1 MNHWVRYSSAIVLL
15 VIVLVGGYFLNRQY
29 LNQRIG
35 RIFGVHTVVVSDS
48 SNNNAKVAVS
58 LHANISK
65 DIAKAVTP
73 ATADAQPSSALLKG
87 AVPVLMYHYIG
98 DLPAN
103 ADATRKDLDVTTQN
117 FEAQMNFLLS
127 QGYTSITPDQLYA
140 YLTKG
145 TAIPAKSVVISFD
158 DGYADTFDNAVPI
171 LEADHL
177 TGMFGIITGLVATKP
192 TSNYANWEQIIAARN
207 AGMAIVSHSYSHPDF
222 AALSASDQ
230 NFNIAKST
238 VDLTGELGTPPT
250 YFIYP
255 YGEYNSTTEQ
265 TLKDHGYVMSF
276 TTAYGFVKPGE
287 NLLELPRVRVHG
299 TESLQTFMCEVAYV
313 CSKQSAADAAKSTAD
328 TGE

>member
-1 MNHWVRYSSAIVLL
+1 MNHWLRYYGIIASLL
-15 VIVLVGGYFLNRQY
+15 VVLTVGYFLNRQY
-29 LNQRIG
+29 FNQRISS
-35 RIFGVHTVVVSDS
+35 IFGAHIVVTSNSSDS
-48 SNNNAKVAVS
+48 HTKVGMATPSN
-58 LHANISK
+58 IPK
-65 DIAKAVTP
+65 DIVKAVIP
-73 ATADAQPSSALLKG
+73 NTADAQPSRALLKG

-98 DLPAN
+98 NLPTN
-103 ADATRKDLDVTTQN
+103 ADATRNDLTVSTQN
-117 FEAQMNFLLS
+117 FQAQMNFLLS
-127 QGYTSITPDQLYA
+127 QGYNSITPDQLYS

-145 TAIPAKSVVISFD
+145 TAIPAKSVIISFD

-192 TSNYANWEQIIAARN
+192 TSNYANWQQIISARS

-238 VDLTGELGTPPT
+238 VDLTGELGMPPI

-255 YGEYNSTTEQ
+255 YGKYNSITEQ
-265 TLKDHGYVMSF
+265 TLKNHGYVMSF

-299 TESLQTFMCEVAYV
+299 TESLQTFMCDVAYV
-313 CSKQSAADAAKSTAD
+313 CTRQSAASAANSTAD

>member
-1 MNHWVRYSSAIVLL
+1 MNYLARYFGIVILL
-15 VIVLVGGYFLNRQY
+15 AAALTGGYFLNKQY
-29 LNQRIG
+29 INQYARS
-35 RIFGVHTVVVSDS
+35 IFRDHTALLQNS
-48 SNNNAKVAVS
+48 SNNAKYVLSASNSIPNV
-58 LHANISK
+58 
-65 DIAKAVTP
+65 IAKEVIP
-73 ATADAQPSSALLKG
+73 ATANAQPSNALLKG

-98 DLPAN
+98 DLPTN
-103 ADATRKDLDVTTQN
+103 ADATRKDLTVSTQN
-117 FEAQMNFLLS
+117 FQAQINFLLS
-127 QGYTSITPDQLYA
+127 QGYTTITPNQLYD

-145 TAIPAKSVVISFD
+145 TAIPAKSVIISFD
-158 DGYADTFDNAVPI
+158 DGYLETFDNAVPI

-192 TSNYANWEQIIAARN
+192 TSNYANWQQIIAARK

-222 AALSASDQ
+222 SALSANDQ

-238 VDLTGELGTPPT
+238 VDLTAELGTPPT

-255 YGEYNSTTEQ
+255 YGKYNSITEQ
-265 TLKDHGYVMSF
+265 TLKNHGYVMSF

-299 TESLQTFMCEVAYV
+299 AESLQTFMCEVAYV
-313 CSKQSAADAAKSTAD
+313 CTKQSAANAAKSTTD